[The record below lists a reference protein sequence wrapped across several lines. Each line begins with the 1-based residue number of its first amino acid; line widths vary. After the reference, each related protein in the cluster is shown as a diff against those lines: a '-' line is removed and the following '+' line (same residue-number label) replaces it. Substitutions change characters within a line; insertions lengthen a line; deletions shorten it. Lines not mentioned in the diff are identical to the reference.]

1 MKYLISSRTYLRAP
15 AGQGL
20 YVEPGKQ
27 EVNCSCPVV
36 SYACIQVLMNKILA
50 VLLTN
55 LSWL

>member
-15 AGQGL
+15 AGQGF

-36 SYACIQVLMNKILA
+36 ICLYPGADE
-50 VLLTN
+50 
-55 LSWL
+55 